1 MASRF
6 ANPPVEV
13 KADFGSVMDVLRNY
27 LRDKPP
33 K

>member
-13 KADFGSVMDVLRNY
+13 KADFGSVMDVLMKH
-27 LRDKPP
+27 LGDKAP